1 MPPQEK
7 RAEKPMYTL
16 DATIFIRDADPRDPD
31 HATCRMLLEHLAV
44 NAFPIIV
51 PVFVLVE
58 VAGALGRELR
68 DPIRA
73 RLFVDAVHTLPTIAF
88 VALDAVLAAD
98 AAHLAADRA
107 LRGADARSV
116 AVAHRAG
123 CHLVTLDREIH
134 ARAAPVVTVRTP
146 ADVLAEIASP

>member
-1 MPPQEK
+1 
-7 RAEKPMYTL
+7 MYTL

-88 VALDAVLAAD
+88 VALDAPGSGSRLAGGGCA
-98 AAHLAADRA
+98 LCCRRA
-107 LRGADARSV
+107 PGRV
-116 AVAHRAG
+116 
-123 CHLVTLDREIH
+123 
-134 ARAAPVVTVRTP
+134 
-146 ADVLAEIASP
+146 SPRNA